1 MPRRASRRRRYRSPT
16 DKRRDPMSDRE
27 VFQFLAFRWDITKAQ
42 QIAADLPVHRFDP
55 RPWFGWLAAIALDE
69 DHIPAVDL
77 DRPLIAVR
85 LREADGSAMIIDGW
99 HRVARAQRDGVTE
112 LPIVVL
118 DEDQE
123 YQVRIFG
130 GDKVPCSP

>member
-1 MPRRASRRRRYRSPT
+1 
-16 DKRRDPMSDRE
+16 MSDRE

-42 QIAADLPVHRFDP
+42 QIAADLPVHRCDP
-55 RPWFGWLAAIALDE
+55 QPWFGWLAAVALDE

-77 DRPLIAVR
+77 DRPIIAVR
-85 LREADGSAMIIDGW
+85 LREADGAAMIIDGW